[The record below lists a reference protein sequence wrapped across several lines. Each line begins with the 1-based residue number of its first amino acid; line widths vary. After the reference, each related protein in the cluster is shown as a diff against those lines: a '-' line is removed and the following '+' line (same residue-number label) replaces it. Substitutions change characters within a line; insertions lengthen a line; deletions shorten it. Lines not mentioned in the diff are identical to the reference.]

1 MTSGTCTRCGSRFY
15 REPDAEWK
23 RLCLDCW
30 KATKARTAH
39 RTKGDADECLR
50 WYRNGFEAG
59 RAAALV
65 EVSPSGEATIDAAR
79 LRQLIR
85 LCHPDLHGGSDLAT
99 GVTAWLLGLRE
110 KVTA

>member
-1 MTSGTCTRCGSRFY
+1 MTWATCCDCGAGFY
-15 REPDAEWK
+15 REPAETWK
-23 RLCLDCW
+23 RRCLGCW
-30 KATKARTAH
+30 KDSKAAYRPMGEEEAM
-39 RTKGDADECLR
+39 R

-59 RAAALV
+59 RAAALA